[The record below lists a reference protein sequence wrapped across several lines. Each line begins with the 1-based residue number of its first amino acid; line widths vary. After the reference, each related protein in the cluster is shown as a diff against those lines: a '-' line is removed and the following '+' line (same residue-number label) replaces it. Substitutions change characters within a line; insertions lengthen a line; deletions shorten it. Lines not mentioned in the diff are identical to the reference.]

1 MESEGFDWDHAKNA
15 ANARKHDIT
24 FERAISVFH
33 DPARIEWICS
43 EDDDDEERYMV
54 VGRVGWRL
62 VSVVYTERGDV
73 VLIDLSTKGK
83 PP

>member
-1 MESEGFDWDHAKNA
+1 MESEGFDWDPAKNA

-54 VGRVGWRL
+54 VGR
-62 VSVVYTERGDV
+62 
-73 VLIDLSTKGK
+73 
-83 PP
+83 